1 MKENRINIKQVN
13 QEIIKS
19 ITNRKKSTNKS
30 LKKENKCIN
39 KMNKSKTK
47 SKNNLNV
54 YLLDTLEMNKNR
66 FNKNGN
72 IIQKDP
78 SISNKENLNIN
89 NIKTNIQSKEIKF
102 NDDKFKIHAN
112 IYNNQYETT
121 KLLSTTEEKYSLN
134 ELINDFQN
142 PKESPELNKLNN
154 NFSNNKNNSN
164 DKNSNSKN
172 DKNVG
177 TPAFQIYYNK
187 NIRNSIKEDNYLSD
201 SDDEKNSINKKEEEK
216 SENEDDI
223 EEEMVKTILNDVPD
237 SCLKNNNDKLN
248 SLFIERTKKD
258 FF

>member
-1 MKENRINIKQVN
+1 MNDLKQLLKDVTYTVITGTDEIRVTDLVIDSRKAKEGCAFFCFIGANSDGHDYVKDVIQKGAAVI
-13 QEIIKS
+13 
-19 ITNRKKSTNKS
+19 
-30 LKKENKCIN
+30 
-39 KMNKSKTK
+39 
-47 SKNNLNV
+47 
-54 YLLDTLEMNKNR
+54 
-66 FNKNGN
+66 

-78 SISNKENLNIN
+78 SISNKENLDIN

-177 TPAFQIYYNK
+177 TSAFQIYYNK

-216 SENEDDI
+216 SENEYDI